1 MECEKTVLMKLFSGK
16 EWRRRYREQT
26 CGLSGEKRAGRM
38 ERQLHTIM
46 CEIDSC
52 WEVATFN
59 RQPRPVLFDD
69 LEGLDGRR
77 GERLK
82 TEGVC
87 VSL

>member
-1 MECEKTVLMKLFSGK
+1 MDSVGK
-16 EWRRRYREQT
+16 RERDEWRE
-26 CGLSGEKRAGRM
+26 EH
-38 ERQLHTIM
+38 RQLHMIM

-59 RQPRPVLFDD
+59 RQPRPVLCDD